1 MGTSER
7 IAELVEPILLDRG
20 HELYDVELT
29 GATVRV
35 LVDRQGGV
43 ALDDLEQVSR
53 EISAVLDDADPMP
66 DQFYLEVSSPGLE
79 RPLRKADHFRGA
91 IGSKVKVKTHPSVE
105 GERRVDGTLVAADD
119 DGFTVDT
126 ETGPRTLGYD
136 DVERA
141 RTVFEWGGQP
151 KPGSSKSTNS
161 KSTNSKST
169 NKKRSAS

>member
-7 IAELVEPILLDRG
+7 IAELVEPILHDRG

-35 LVDRQGGV
+35 LVDHQGGV

-53 EISAVLDDADPMP
+53 EISAVLDEADPLP
-66 DQFYLEVSSPGLE
+66 DRFYLEVSSPGLE
-79 RPLRKADHFRGA
+79 RPLRRPDHFRAAVGT
-91 IGSKVKVKTHPSVE
+91 KVKVKTNPTVE
-105 GERRVDGTLVAADD
+105 GERRVDGTLTDADD

-126 ETGPRTLGYD
+126 DTGPRRLAYG

-151 KPGSSKSTNS
+151 KPGT
-161 KSTNSKST
+161 TRT
-169 NKKRSAS
+169 KKRSTT